1 MRTTSTSEQKP
12 RRRGTS
18 YSLLVNPGAVKAV
31 RALQGH
37 DEAER
42 THRDQDADR
51 SHCDPWHRRRRPL
64 VGPPDVNVPGVNL
77 GLEFSHWVLRPAWSP
92 PTVGRDPHKRHRLR
106 LRPGAADAVPHAERP
121 RSARHRVCEG
131 GRAYLRDPA
140 HGPQPD
146 ALYGPMGPFRFA
158 IEARA
163 GFFESRGIEA
173 GAARLIALEKR

>member
-18 YSLLVNPGAVKAV
+18 YSLLANPGAVKAV

-37 DEAER
+37 HEAGR

-77 GLEFSHWVLRPAWSP
+77 GLEFPHWVLRPAWSP

-106 LRPGAADAVPHAERP
+106 LRPGAADAVPHGERP
-121 RSARHRVCEG
+121 APLDIAFAKAD
-131 GRAYLRDPA
+131 GRI
-140 HGPQPD
+140 
-146 ALYGPMGPFRFA
+146 FA
-158 IEARA
+158 ILRMRSE
-163 GFFESRGIEA
+163 EHTSE
-173 GAARLIALEKR
+173 LQSP